1 MATLR
6 ATVPKQVTWGLL
18 VAWAVHDLEELATM
32 APSSRRIVT
41 RLRSRY
47 PQLPGGVWERLEVSP
62 AHVAVAIGL
71 MGTVMAAAAAAGA
84 RSGGRSGFYQAVL
97 AGFGWHAVGHLAQA
111 AAVGGYAPGVVT
123 APVIVAPFSVWAWRR
138 LRAAGVPADL
148 GSSSAWAMVLLPV
161 TLGTVHFA
169 AHRLTRRTGAAG
181 GELSPSR
188 SRMRPPARGG
198 GRWPRGSGP
207 RCHPALRGGSR
218 RKGRGGVWGDG
229 GKGD

>member
-97 AGFGWHAVGHLAQA
+97 AGFGWHAVGQLL
-111 AAVGGYAPGVVT
+111 GRPKWRCAPGSRNPAIST
-123 APVIVAPFSVWAWRR
+123 IRPARR
-138 LRAAGVPADL
+138 LSTSIAPSRN
-148 GSSSAWAMVLLPV
+148 
-161 TLGTVHFA
+161 
-169 AHRLTRRTGAAG
+169 R
-181 GELSPSR
+181 SPS
-188 SRMRPPARGG
+188 
-198 GRWPRGSGP
+198 GSP
-207 RCHPALRGGSR
+207 
-218 RKGRGGVWGDG
+218 W
-229 GKGD
+229 

>member
-123 APVIVAPFSVWAWRR
+123 APVVVAPFSV
-138 LRAAGVPADL
+138 L
-148 GSSSAWAMVLLPV
+148 
-161 TLGTVHFA
+161 
-169 AHRLTRRTGAAG
+169 LTRRTGAAG